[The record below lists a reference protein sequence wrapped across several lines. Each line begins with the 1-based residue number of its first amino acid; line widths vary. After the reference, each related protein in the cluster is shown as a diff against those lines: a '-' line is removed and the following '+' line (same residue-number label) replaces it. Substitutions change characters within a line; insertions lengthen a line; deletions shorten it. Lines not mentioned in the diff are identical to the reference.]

1 MVPFMFDE
9 LSAIFKKLIGLIFKK
24 DAIDNARSTA
34 SMLIEKWLQDSKNQL
49 KLGLVDIGAQ
59 GSTNCAHGDERARRE
74 VFLCTKLRAHKS
86 VKALLSSTW
95 MLFKVAS
102 CFCV

>member
-24 DAIDNARSTA
+24 DAIDNARSIA
-34 SMLIEKWLQDSKNQL
+34 SRLIGKWLQDSKNQL

-59 GSTNCAHGDERARRE
+59 GSTNCAHGDERAPNVYAER
-74 VFLCTKLRAHKS
+74 F
-86 VKALLSSTW
+86 
-95 MLFKVAS
+95 S
-102 CFCV
+102 CARNYVHVNQSKHF